1 MALEKTKVFLAVT
14 APDAAKAQGAGLPCV
29 CLYYRI
35 GETGGLQRAQL
46 QLSARGGLM
55 GLYEAPGLALCQPEK
70 LARDIQTECTRR
82 GFGGV
87 VIDFAPPGEEAF
99 RLESLCAAL
108 QRLQVRVWMP
118 EELAHLGGREAG
130 VIAPAAVSGGL
141 FSEMVEALCEKYGP
155 QRLCL
160 DLVRCCQDFPM
171 PAYDPDGR
179 RLTAWEL
186 AALQEKTGAQSFF
199 SRELCCKYFTYRQED
214 GAVHF
219 VLFDDGDTAHA
230 KLEHIRRAGV
240 GQVFLLYS
248 EWAKEAKDLAGT

>member
-1 MALEKTKVFLAVT
+1 MLEKTKVFLAVT
-14 APDAAKAQGAGLPCV
+14 APDAARAQGMGLPCV

-35 GETGGLQRAQL
+35 GETGSLQRAQL

-70 LARDIQTECTRR
+70 LARDIQTECVRR

-87 VIDFAPPGEEAF
+87 VVDFMPPPQETF
-99 RLESLCAAL
+99 QLESLCAAL
-108 QRLQVRVWMP
+108 QRLQVRVYLP
-118 EELAHLGGREAG
+118 GELAHLGGRESM
-130 VIAPAAVSGGL
+130 VIVPAAVSGGL
-141 FSEMVEALCEKYGP
+141 FSEMVEALCDKYGI

-179 RLTAWEL
+179 RMTAREL
-186 AALQEKTGAQSFF
+186 AELQEKTGAQSFF
-199 SRELCCKYFTYRQED
+199 SGDLCCKYFTYRQED

-219 VLFDDGDTAHA
+219 VLFDDADTAHA

-248 EWAKEAKDLAGT
+248 EWAKEARELAGT

>member
-1 MALEKTKVFLAVT
+1 MALEKTKIFLAVT
-14 APDAAKAQGAGLPCV
+14 APDAAKAQGTGLPFV

-35 GETGGLQRAQL
+35 GENGSLQRAQL

-70 LARDIQTECTRR
+70 LARDIQTECSRR

-87 VIDFAPPGEEAF
+87 VVDFSPPEGEIF

-108 QRLQVRVWMP
+108 QRLQVRVWLP
-118 EELAHLGGREAG
+118 EELAHLGNQETM

-141 FSEMVEALCEKYGP
+141 FTEMVEALCEKYSP

-160 DLVRCCQDFPM
+160 DLVRCSQDFPM

-179 RLTAWEL
+179 RLTAREL
-186 AALQEKTGAQSFF
+186 ADLQDKTGAQSFF

-219 VLFDDGDTAHA
+219 VLFDDADTAHA
-230 KLEHIRRAGV
+230 KLEHIRARGV

-248 EWAKEAKDLAGT
+248 EWAKEAKELAGS